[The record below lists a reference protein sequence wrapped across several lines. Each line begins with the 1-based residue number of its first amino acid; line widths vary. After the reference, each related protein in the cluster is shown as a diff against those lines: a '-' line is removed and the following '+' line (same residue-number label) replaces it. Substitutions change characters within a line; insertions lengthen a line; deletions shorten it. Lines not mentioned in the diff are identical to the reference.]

1 MTTLSINLWKLSC
14 CFERSTIFFIM
25 RFTFRFQ
32 VFRVEGECG
41 VRRGESLGEEGLAQ
55 LASAVRPSVWEF
67 PNSIPSCDLKSF
79 FHLLSFPFSFP

>member
-1 MTTLSINLWKLSC
+1 
-14 CFERSTIFFIM
+14 M

-32 VFRVEGECG
+32 VVRVEGECG

-55 LASAVRPSVWEF
+55 LASAIRPSVWEF
-67 PNSIPSCDLKSF
+67 PSSIPSCDLKSF